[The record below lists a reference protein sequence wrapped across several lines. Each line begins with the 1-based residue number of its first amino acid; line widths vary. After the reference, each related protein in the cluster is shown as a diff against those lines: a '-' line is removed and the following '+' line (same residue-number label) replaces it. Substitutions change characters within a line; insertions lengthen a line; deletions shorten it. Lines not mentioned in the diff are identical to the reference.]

1 MISRRIALALAAAL
15 PLVLSAAASA
25 EEKFTPAVLETA
37 QKAGKPVLVEISAPW
52 CPTCRAQ
59 APIIGGLAKSDKFKN
74 FVFLKVDFDSQKD
87 DVRKLNAR
95 SQSTLIVF
103 KGSNEVGRSVGD
115 TNPAAIEALLSK
127 AL

>member
-1 MISRRIALALAAAL
+1 MISRRIALVLAATL
-15 PLVLSAAASA
+15 PLVLSTAASA
-25 EEKFTPAVLETA
+25 EEKFTPAALETA
-37 QKAGKPVLVEISAPW
+37 QKAGKPVLVEIAAPW

-59 APIIGGLAKSDKFKN
+59 KPIIEGLAKSEKYKN

-95 SQSTLIVF
+95 SQSTLIVY
-103 KGSNEVGRSVGD
+103 KGPSEVGRSVGD
-115 TNPAAIEALLSK
+115 TNPASVEALLAK